1 MDWKSFDDRSS
12 GWGAL
17 TVGNGLPG
25 AMLFGNDSSI
35 AGGGTAGV
43 GVWFCGSGGVDV
55 LFFLPSPSPRTARAG
70 SFLFLSMKIVLL
82 QLLC

>member
-1 MDWKSFDDRSS
+1 MLMLDSGETVQLGAYLSGMDWKYFDDRSS
-12 GWGAL
+12 GWASL

-43 GVWFCGSGGVDV
+43 
-55 LFFLPSPSPRTARAG
+55 
-70 SFLFLSMKIVLL
+70 
-82 QLLC
+82 